1 MATQNRW
8 FETGY
13 HSRWWTGPK
22 KIFIRLRTIVFMTTA
37 VGNVG
42 RGMSLCQAGV
52 AVVTCHELAVHFLVY
67 IFVSLLFLRLE
78 TIVNKWKT
86 ALPLFLLLLLKQNWK
101 KIMVPL
107 SPKRPILWVPFWRTK
122 VVVFGLWFPM
132 NCFFFLFSFVCC
144 NCV

>member
-1 MATQNRW
+1 MAAQNRW

-22 KIFIRLRTIVFMTTA
+22 KIFTRLRTIVFMTTA

-42 RGMSLCQAGV
+42 RGMSLCQAW

-107 SPKRPILWVPFWRTK
+107 SPKRPILRVPFLTDQGRCVWF
-122 VVVFGLWFPM
+122 VVSNELL
-132 NCFFFLFSFVCC
+132 FFLFSFVCC